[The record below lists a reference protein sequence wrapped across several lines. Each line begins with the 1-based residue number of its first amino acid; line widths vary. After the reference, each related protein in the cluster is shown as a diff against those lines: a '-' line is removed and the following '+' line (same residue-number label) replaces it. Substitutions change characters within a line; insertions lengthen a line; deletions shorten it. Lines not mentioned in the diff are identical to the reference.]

1 MDEEPPAAGTGAAG
15 GASDSAKPPSDLK
28 EPEESLMQTPQGN
41 PLVLPHTLPE
51 LLSKDTVQ
59 VELIPEKKGLFLK
72 HVEYEVSS
80 KRFRCSVYRRYND
93 FVVFHEMLL
102 QKFPYRM
109 VPALPP
115 KRMIGADR
123 EFIETRRRALKRF
136 INLVARHPPFSEDV
150 LLKLFLSFSGSDVQN
165 KLRELVQGVGDEFM
179 TCKLAT
185 QAKDFLPPDI
195 QVQFAASRE
204 LIRNIYNS
212 FYKLRD
218 RTERIASRA
227 VDNASDLLLF
237 GKELSALG
245 SDTTPLPSWASLNN
259 SAWGNLKQAL
269 KGLSVEFALLADKA
283 VQQGKQ
289 EENDVV
295 EKLNLFLDLL
305 QSYKDLCER
314 LEKGVLPK
322 HQRALHKYSTMKRQM
337 MSATV
342 QNKEPESV
350 EQLES
355 RIVEQENA
363 ILTMELRNYFSLYCL
378 HQETQLI
385 HIYLPL
391 TSHILGAFVNS
402 QIQGHKEMSKVWNE
416 LKPKLSCL
424 FSGSSNLSTLPL
436 SSQEVNFFPS

>member
-15 GASDSAKPPSDLK
+15 GASDSAKPSSDLK

-115 KRMIGADR
+115 KRMLGADR

-179 TCKLAT
+179 TCKLST
-185 QAKDFLPPDI
+185 QAKDFLPADI

-305 QSYKDLCER
+305 QSYK
-314 LEKGVLPK
+314 VSP
-322 HQRALHKYSTMKRQM
+322 A
-337 MSATV
+337 
-342 QNKEPESV
+342 
-350 EQLES
+350 
-355 RIVEQENA
+355 
-363 ILTMELRNYFSLYCL
+363 FSLPVC
-378 HQETQLI
+378 E
-385 HIYLPL
+385 
-391 TSHILGAFVNS
+391 
-402 QIQGHKEMSKVWNE
+402 
-416 LKPKLSCL
+416 
-424 FSGSSNLSTLPL
+424 
-436 SSQEVNFFPS
+436 

>member
-1 MDEEPPAAGTGAAG
+1 MTAGEMDGEVPAGSGGAA
-15 GASDSAKPPSDLK
+15 SDLAKPPVI
-28 EPEESLMQTPQGN
+28 EPKDPEQLLMQTPQRN
-41 PLVLPHTLPE
+41 PLLLSHTLQE

-80 KRFRCSVYRRYND
+80 KRFKCSVYRRYND

-115 KRMIGADR
+115 KRMLGVFPPVADR
-123 EFIETRRRALKRF
+123 EFIESRRRALKRF

-150 LLKLFLSFSGSDVQN
+150 LLKLFLSFSGSD
-165 KLRELVQGVGDEFM
+165 
-179 TCKLAT
+179 
-185 QAKDFLPPDI
+185 FLPADI
-195 QVQFAASRE
+195 QAQFAASRE

-218 RTERIASRA
+218 RAERIASRA
-227 VDNASDLLLF
+227 IDNASDLLIF

-245 SDTTPLPSWASLNN
+245 SDTTPLPSWAALNN
-259 SAWGNLKQAL
+259 STWGTLKQAL

-289 EENDVV
+289 EESDVV

-314 LEKGVLPK
+314 HEKGVLHK
-322 HQRALHKYSTMKRQM
+322 HQRALHKYSMMKKQM

-363 ILTMELRNYFSLYCL
+363 IMTMELRNYFSLYCL

-424 FSGSSNLSTLPL
+424 FVGPHNMPTPPL
-436 SSQEVNFFPS
+436 SPPEGNFFSN

>member
-1 MDEEPPAAGTGAAG
+1 MDREEGPEASPGGAADLGEPPA
-15 GASDSAKPPSDLK
+15 SDPKDSEDPPMQKPPGS
-28 EPEESLMQTPQGN
+28 
-41 PLVLPHTLPE
+41 PLVLAHTLQE

-59 VELIPEKKGLFLK
+59 VQLIPEKKGLFLK

-109 VPALPP
+109 VPGLPP
-115 KRMIGADR
+115 KRMLGADR

-150 LLKLFLSFSGSDVQN
+150 LLKFFLSFSGSDVQN
-165 KLRELVQGVGDEFM
+165 KLRELLQGVGDEFM
-179 TCKLAT
+179 TCKFAM
-185 QAKDFLPPDI
+185 QAKEYLPTDI
-195 QVQFAASRE
+195 QIQFGASRE

-245 SDTTPLPSWASLNN
+245 SDTTPLPSWAALNH

-269 KGLSVEFALLADKA
+269 KGLSVEFAMLADKA

-314 LEKGVLPK
+314 HEKGVLHK
-322 HQRALHKYSTMKRQM
+322 HQRALQRYSLMKKQM

-342 QNKEPESV
+342 QNKEAESV

-363 ILTMELRNYFSLYCL
+363 ILTMEQRNYFSLYCL
-378 HQETQLI
+378 HQETQLV

-402 QIQGHKEMSKVWNE
+402 QIQGHKEMCEVWNE

-424 FSGSSNLSTLPL
+424 FAGSSDVLMLPL
-436 SSQEVNFFPS
+436 SAQEDNFLPS

>member
-1 MDEEPPAAGTGAAG
+1 MDRQLPAEEQEEQEEQESQGGTAPGHRPEG
-15 GASDSAKPPSDLK
+15 PPPSAEFPKPQASKLR
-28 EPEESLMQTPQGN
+28 EPEGFRMQMPQGN
-41 PLVLPHTLPE
+41 PLLLSHTLQE
-51 LLSKDTVQ
+51 LLAKDTIQ

-72 HVEYEVSS
+72 HVEYEVTSQ
-80 KRFRCSVYRRYND
+80 RFKSSVYRRYND

-115 KRMIGADR
+115 KRMLGADR

-150 LLKLFLSFSGSDVQN
+150 ILKLFLSFSGSDVQN
-165 KLRELVQGVGDEFM
+165 KLKESAQCVGDEFM
-179 TCKLAT
+179 ICKLAT
-185 QAKDFLPPDI
+185 QAKDFLPADI
-195 QVQFAASRE
+195 QAQFAASRE

-218 RTERIASRA
+218 RAERIASRA
-227 VDNASDLLLF
+227 IDNAADLLIF

-245 SDTTPLPSWASLNN
+245 SDTTPLPSWATLNN
-259 SAWGNLKQAL
+259 STWGTLKQAL

-283 VQQGKQ
+283 AQQ
-289 EENDVV
+289 
-295 EKLNLFLDLL
+295 
-305 QSYKDLCER
+305 DLCER
-314 LEKGVLPK
+314 HEKGVLHK
-322 HQRALHKYSTMKRQM
+322 HQRALHKYSMMKKQM

-342 QNKEPESV
+342 QNREPESV

-363 ILTMELRNYFSLYCL
+363 IQTMELRNYFSLYCL

-385 HIYLPL
+385 HVYLPL

-424 FSGSSNLSTLPL
+424 FVGPNNMPTPPRSPQEDNLFSH
-436 SSQEVNFFPS
+436 

>member
-1 MDEEPPAAGTGAAG
+1 MEQGDEGP
-15 GASDSAKPPSDLK
+15 LK
-28 EPEESLMQTPQGN
+28 MQVSQGN
-41 PLVLPHTLPE
+41 PLMLSHTLQQ
-51 LLSKDTVQ
+51 LVGQDMVK
-59 VELIPEKKGLFLK
+59 VELVPEKKGMFIK

-80 KRFRCSVYRRYND
+80 QRFKSTVFRRYND
-93 FVVFHEMLL
+93 FVVIQELLL

-109 VPALPP
+109 VPSLPP
-115 KRMIGADR
+115 KRVLGADR
-123 EFIETRRRALKRF
+123 EFIESRRRALKRF
-136 INLVARHPPFSEDV
+136 INLVARHPFFWDDSA
-150 LLKLFLSFSGSDVQN
+150 LNIFLTFNGPEVQN
-165 KLRELVQGVGDEFM
+165 NMRESARAVGDEFI

-185 QAKDFLPPDI
+185 RAKDFLPADI
-195 QVQFAASRE
+195 QIQFAASKE

-218 RTERIASRA
+218 RAERMASRSIE
-227 VDNASDLLLF
+227 NAADLLMF

-245 SDTTPLPSWASLNN
+245 SDTTPLPSWAAVS
-259 SAWGNLKQAL
+259 SSTWVTLKQAL

-283 VQQGKQ
+283 AQQGKQ

-295 EKLNLFLDLL
+295 DKLNLFLDLL

-314 LEKGVLPK
+314 HEKGVLHK
-322 HQRALHKYSTMKRQM
+322 HQKALHTYSIMKKQM
-337 MSATV
+337 ISATV

-355 RIVEQENA
+355 RIVAQENA
-363 ILTMELRNYFSLYCL
+363 ILTMELRNYFSLFCL

-402 QIQGHKEMSKVWNE
+402 QIQGHKEMSHVWNE
-416 LKPKLSCL
+416 LKPKLNCL
-424 FSGSSNLSTLPL
+424 FMGAGCMPTPPL
-436 SSQEVNFFPS
+436 SPQEGNFFST